1 MRLRFSHHAWARMRE
16 QGVTRE
22 MVETVLSGP
31 ATHIAGDT
39 ADEYEAIV
47 SDRLLHVVLSAGSQP
62 AIVITVYWVA
72 G

>member
-47 SDRLLHVVLSAGSQP
+47 SGRL
-62 AIVITVYWVA
+62 
-72 G
+72 